1 MDCTVITKEQCDMD
15 CYRLF
20 GLIEYNNFYS
30 IASSSFQYQLMDKWK
45 TGVLF
50 TSRNIMR
57 IVMYGR
63 TFNPLVQHTKA
74 NYLAWLH

>member
-1 MDCTVITKEQCDMD
+1 
-15 CYRLF
+15 
-20 GLIEYNNFYS
+20 
-30 IASSSFQYQLMDKWK
+30 MDKWE

-57 IVMYGR
+57 IAMYGR

-74 NYLAWLH
+74 NYLAWLHRSIVPLTVGFWRDPAGRYFGFILLLSLYVPSLLH